1 MLEPSQFC
9 YHYGITARNT
19 PYSACLEL
27 GHDTKSYTGWL
38 AGEGYWVEQ
47 AEELK
52 EADSTGTVRHLAIVP
67 VLIRRATSVFTIPVG
82 NAASERTF
90 NYNYVGAFL
99 TPQHANVS
107 PAFLAAYLTFCCDK
121 KVVAAAAEE
130 HGREL
135 QEQDKKEGT
144 KRSCVRT
151 LATPAG
157 RGGNGQW

>member
-47 AEELK
+47 ADELK

-90 NYNYVGAFL
+90 NYLGAFL
-99 TPQHANVS
+99 TPHRANVS
-107 PAFLAAYLTFCCDK
+107 PAFLAAYLTFCCEK
-121 KVVAAAAEE
+121 KVWLLLRQKSMVE
-130 HGREL
+130 
-135 QEQDKKEGT
+135 
-144 KRSCVRT
+144 SC
-151 LATPAG
+151 
-157 RGGNGQW
+157 RGKTRRKVPSDPMPVLLLYQQVVVVMDEW